1 MQTPVPAQIEHW
13 IKIATDKRSHGTLK
27 EDAMLHLSTI
37 RDIIDQTLA
46 YGKKKKHETMSVG
59 RHSLRR
65 KE

>member
-13 IKIATDKRSHGTLK
+13 IKIATDKRSQATLK

-46 YGKKKKHETMSVG
+46 YGKKKKYETMSVG